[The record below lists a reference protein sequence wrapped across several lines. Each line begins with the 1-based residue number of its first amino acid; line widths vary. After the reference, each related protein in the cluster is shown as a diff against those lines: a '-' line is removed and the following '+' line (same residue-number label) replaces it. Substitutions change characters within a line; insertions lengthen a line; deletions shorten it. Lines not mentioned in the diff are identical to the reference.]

1 MNISVT
7 VNPQYS
13 IILYMIFRKRSISKS
28 NYVSF
33 SDFVQ
38 PLYARL

>member
-7 VNPQYS
+7 VSSQDLTT
-13 IILYMIFRKRSISKS
+13 LYTIFRKRSISKS
-28 NYVSF
+28 NYVSL

-38 PLYARL
+38 PPYARL